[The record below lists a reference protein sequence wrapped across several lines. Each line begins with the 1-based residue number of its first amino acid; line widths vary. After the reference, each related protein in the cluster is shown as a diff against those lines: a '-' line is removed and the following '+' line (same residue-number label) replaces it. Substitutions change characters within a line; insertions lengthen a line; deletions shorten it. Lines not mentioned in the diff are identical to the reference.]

1 MITTHHKNVAA
12 ITHLST
18 LSKFIFPFGNLIMPL
33 ILWSL
38 NKDKSDFIDQHGK
51 QAINF
56 QLSVLLYSIII
67 ASITIPL
74 FIFGVLDHFSF
85 PEIWRGMHHNIDI
98 DLDPSVNMSWAI
110 IGVVAVFIAI
120 IATVFEIILIILA
133 TVKANN
139 GEPYNYP
146 ITINFLK

>member
-1 MITTHHKNVAA
+1 
-12 ITHLST
+12 
-18 LSKFIFPFGNLIMPL
+18 MPL